1 METERQEVFN
11 YDLQDQ
17 YEIEDVKER
26 RLYLGGEVDEGVI
39 NSLAYMIMLFN
50 KEDIGLPVNKRKPI
64 RLYINTP
71 GGSVYDGFGLCSAI
85 TSSITPVYTIN
96 QALCASMGFLIFI
109 AGKKRFS
116 MPYSV
121 FLLHEGQTFDF
132 GNTSKVEDRIEFEKH
147 QLGKM
152 IKDYVVANT
161 GINEETYE
169 NNYRREWYFLAE
181 EGKEIGVVDNIV
193 GIDCTMEDI
202 L

>member
-50 KEDIGLPVNKRKPI
+50 KEDIGLPVNERKPI

-121 FLLHEGQTFDF
+121 FLLHEGQTFDY

-152 IKDYVVANT
+152 IKDYVITNT

-169 NNYRREWYFLAE
+169 KNYRREWYFLAE

>member
-1 METERQEVFN
+1 MEKEKNAVFN

-17 YEIEDVKER
+17 YEIEDTKER

-50 KEDIGLPVNKRKPI
+50 KEDMGIPVQKRKPI

-71 GGSVYDGFGLCSAI
+71 GGSVYDGLGLCSAI
-85 TSSITPVYTIN
+85 KSSITPVYTIN
-96 QALCASMGFLIFI
+96 QSLCASMGFLIFI
-109 AGKKRFS
+109 AGAKRFS
-116 MPYSV
+116 MPYSI
-121 FLLHEGQTFDF
+121 FLLHEGQTFDY

-152 IKDYVVANT
+152 IKDYVIENS
-161 GINEETYE
+161 GIDEETYIK
-169 NNYRREWYFLAE
+169 NYRREWYFLAK
-181 EGKEIGVVDNIV
+181 EGKEIGVVDQIV
-193 GIDCTMEDI
+193 GIDCTLEDI